1 MCAETTSTDIKSA
14 GTLSA
19 ERMFGDSLL
28 ETSWAQRTR
37 RGWTTLTSF
46 GMEAVALGLLLLPL
60 WKTVGLPASRT
71 VSTPVIL
78 GHHSAE
84 PAHSAQPAHAA
95 AAQSST
101 TVARFVAPGHI
112 PPHVVTAPDE
122 VASTPPSEIPG
133 LDGIGD
139 RVGNGPPLAIT
150 SGNYPVVVPAAPA
163 LVTRQFRSSTI
174 LEGSLIHRVLPTYPY
189 PAKIT
194 HVQGPVV
201 LAAIISKDGRI
212 ENLQLISGHPLLA
225 GAAIEAVSQWRYKPY
240 ILNGEPI
247 EVETRITVNFT
258 LAGD

>member
-1 MCAETTSTDIKSA
+1 MGAERRSAETKSA
-14 GTLSA
+14 EGMFA
-19 ERMFGDSLL
+19 EKMFGDSLL

-46 GMEAVALGLLLLPL
+46 GMEAVVLGLLLLLPL

-78 GHHSAE
+78 GHRSAE
-84 PAHSAQPAHAA
+84 PTRSAQPAS
-95 AAQSST
+95 AQSST

-112 PPHVVTAPDE
+112 PPQVVTGPDE
-122 VASTPPSEIPG
+122 VASAPPSEIPG

-139 RVGNGPPLAIT
+139 GAGNGPPLAIT
-150 SGNYPVVVPAAPA
+150 SGNYPVAVPAAPG

-194 HVQGPVV
+194 HVQGVVV

-212 ENLQLISGHPLLA
+212 ENLQLVSGHPLLA
-225 GAAIEAVSQWRYKPY
+225 GAAIEAVSQWHYKPY

>member
-1 MCAETTSTDIKSA
+1 
-14 GTLSA
+14 
-19 ERMFGDSLL
+19 MFGDSLL

-46 GMEAVALGLLLLPL
+46 GMEAVALVLLLLLPL

-71 VSTPVIL
+71 VSTPVVL

-84 PAHSAQPAHAA
+84 PAHSAQPAHPAA
-95 AAQSST
+95 PGST

-112 PPHVVTAPDE
+112 PPHIVTGPDD
-122 VASTPPSEIPG
+122 ASTAPPSEISG
-133 LDGIGD
+133 LDSGD
-139 RVGNGPPLAIT
+139 NVGTGPPLAVF
-150 SGNYPVVVPAAPA
+150 SGNYPVVLPPAPTPA
-163 LVTRQFRSSTI
+163 VRQFRSSTI

-194 HVQGPVV
+194 HVQGAVV

-212 ENLQLISGHPLLA
+212 ENLELISGHPLLA

-240 ILNGEPI
+240 VLNGEPV

-258 LAGD
+258 LAGN